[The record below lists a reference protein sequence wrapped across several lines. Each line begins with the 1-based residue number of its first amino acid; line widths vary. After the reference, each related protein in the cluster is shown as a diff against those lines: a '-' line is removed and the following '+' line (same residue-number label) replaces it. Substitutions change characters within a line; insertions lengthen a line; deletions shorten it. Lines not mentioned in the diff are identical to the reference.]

1 MRRFTVSVGAT
12 TLSPHPG
19 TSRPSAAK
27 HGLYRFLVA
36 VVIPALLLFGLEGTL
51 RLVGFGRSAKFLI
64 PDREPGYYR
73 TNQEYVSLFMPESF
87 DLRPLNFRVARAKP
101 ANTLR
106 VVVLG
111 ESAVQGIPAPAFGF
125 VSQLRAQLRA
135 RYPQKKIEVLNTGV
149 VAINSHVVYQI
160 ARDLAAFSP
169 DLFVVYL
176 GNNEVVGPYGPGCTY
191 LSEAPPLWVIRAS
204 VAVKS
209 TRSGQL
215 LAAIM
220 SRLAPRPS
228 PAEWGGM
235 SMFVE
240 QAVAGND
247 PRLETVY
254 RNFEANLRDIAR
266 IATGTGAKT
275 LLCTVVAN
283 LKDSPPFLSLHRASL
298 AGAELAQWQTAFDRG
313 RIAWRLD
320 DHATARPHL
329 EEARRLDPQ
338 YADTLFMLGSI
349 ELRAGNEPAARA
361 LFVDALRW
369 DALRFRPDPRLN
381 EIIRRVGG
389 SGGKVG
395 LVDAAHQLGADID
408 STAPIAGREL
418 LFEHVHYDWE
428 GNHRVARAMAE
439 GAETLLFGTNAA
451 APAWLD
457 STGCALALG
466 YTPHARP
473 GVLHR
478 LAPLVQSPPFPNQ
491 LTYPEDMARFSRNLA
506 EAQTASRAPGILRR
520 AQETIAVA
528 IARDPENP
536 NLAKIEEEIADDL
549 GDLPGA
555 LAAAQHARSLQ
566 PDNYAV
572 AGNVAIKLMRLGR
585 HEEAEK
591 LLRAAAAVSTRREQV
606 ALAPAFGDLFART
619 KRPEEHRRH
628 LHALLVEQPDNA
640 DLHLLRAQLERSQKN
655 NVAAER
661 DLRAILE
668 RDPGHQAGL
677 EALVTLLNETGQTAA
692 TEQATLAAVD
702 RQSRNQA
709 NNLRAAILSEQRGD
723 DEAQIRFLLAAE
735 RSGMVTSGVELR
747 LARKLL
753 EHNRPVESLAHL
765 AEARRISLIEGD
777 AGTTASID
785 DHIRRLL
792 SGEP

>member
-1 MRRFTVSVGAT
+1 MRSRAT
-12 TLSPHPG
+12 ARLWLFRGS
-19 TSRPSAAK
+19 
-27 HGLYRFLVA
+27 
-36 VVIPALLLFGLEGTL
+36 ALLGVPVLFLAALEFGLWAAGY
-51 RLVGFGRSAKFLI
+51 GRAASFLI

-73 TNQEYVSLFMPESF
+73 ASQDYVSLFMPESF
-87 DLRPLNFRVARAKP
+87 DLRPLNFRVARQKP

-111 ESAVQGIPAPAFGF
+111 ESAVQGTPAPAFGF
-125 VSQLRAQLRA
+125 VPQLRAQLQTRHPD
-135 RYPQKKIEVLNTGV
+135 RRIEVINTGV

-160 ARDLAAFSP
+160 ARDLAAFAP

-176 GNNEVVGPYGPGCTY
+176 GNNEVVGPYGPGCAY
-191 LSEAPPLWVIRAS
+191 LSASPPLWVIRAS
-204 VAVKS
+204 VAVRS

-215 LAAIM
+215 LAAAM
-220 SRLAPRPS
+220 RRLAPRTP
-228 PAEWGGM
+228 PADWGGM

-240 QAVAGND
+240 QAVAGDD
-247 PRLETVY
+247 PRLEAVC
-254 RNFEANLRDIAR
+254 RNFEANLRAIVR
-266 IATGTGAKT
+266 VATGAGAKT

-283 LKDSPPFLSLHRASL
+283 LKDSPPFLSRHRAGL
-298 AGAELAQWQTAFDRG
+298 AGAELAQWQAAFDRG
-313 RIAWRLD
+313 RIAWLLD

-329 EEARRLDPQ
+329 TEARRLDPQ

-361 LFVDALRW
+361 LLVEALRW
-369 DALRFRPDPRLN
+369 DALRFRPDPSLN

-389 SGGKVG
+389 AGGGKVG
-395 LVDAAHQLGADID
+395 LVDTAHQLGADLH

-418 LFEHVHYDWE
+418 LFEHVHFDWE
-428 GNHRVARAMAE
+428 GNYRVARAMAE
-439 GAETLLFGTNAA
+439 GAEALLFGTKAA

-457 STGCALALG
+457 SAGCAAALG
-466 YTPHARP
+466 YTPQARP
-473 GVLHR
+473 GVLQR

-491 LTYPEDMARFSRNLA
+491 LTYPEDMARFNRDLA
-506 EAQTASRAPGILRR
+506 EAQAASRAPGVWRR
-520 AQETIAVA
+520 AQETIAA
-528 IARDPENP
+528 ASARDPGNP
-536 NLAKIEEEIADDL
+536 ALAKLEEEMADDL
-549 GDLPGA
+549 GDRPGA
-555 LAAAQHARSLQ
+555 LAAAQRARSLQ

-591 LLRAAAAVSTRREQV
+591 LLRAAAAAATPREQV

-619 KRPEEHRRH
+619 RRPEEHRRH
-628 LHALLVEQPDNA
+628 LDALLARQPDNA
-640 DLHLLRAQLERSQKN
+640 DLHLLRAQLARSQKDHA
-655 NVAAER
+655 AAER
-661 DLRAILE
+661 DLRAILG

-677 EALVTLLNETGQTAA
+677 EALVALLDETGQTAA
-692 TEQATLAAVD
+692 AEQATLAAVD
-702 RQSRNQA
+702 RQSRNLA

-723 DEAQIRFLLAAE
+723 DEGQIRFLRAAE

-753 EHNRPVESLAHL
+753 ERDRPVEALAHL

-777 AGTTASID
+777 AGTTAAIE

-792 SGEP
+792 SGGP

>member
-1 MRRFTVSVGAT
+1 MSDARRTSPAAPDLRSRAT
-12 TLSPHPG
+12 ARQWLFRGFALLGVPV
-19 TSRPSAAK
+19 
-27 HGLYRFLVA
+27 LFLVA
-36 VVIPALLLFGLEGTL
+36 LESGLRAAGY
-51 RLVGFGRSAKFLI
+51 GRATSFLI
-64 PDREPGYYR
+64 PDRAPGYDR
-73 TNQEYVSLFMPESF
+73 TSQDYVSLFMPESF
-87 DLRPLNFRVARAKP
+87 DLRPLNFRVARPKP
-101 ANTLR
+101 ANTVR

-125 VSQLRAQLRA
+125 VPQLRAQLLT
-135 RYPQKKIEVLNTGV
+135 RYPDKCIEVINTGV

-160 ARDLAAFSP
+160 ARELAAFAP

-191 LSEAPPLWVIRAS
+191 LSESPPLWVIRAS
-204 VAVKS
+204 VAVRS

-220 SRLAPRPS
+220 SKFAPRPP

-235 SMFVE
+235 GMFVE
-240 QAVAGND
+240 QAVAGDD

-254 RNFEANLRDIAR
+254 RNFEANLRDIVR
-266 IATGTGAKT
+266 VATGVGAKT

-283 LKDSPPFLSLHRASL
+283 LKDSPPFLSRHRAGL
-298 AGAELAQWQTAFDRG
+298 ARAELAQWQAAFDRG

-320 DHATARPHL
+320 DYATARPHL
-329 EEARRLDPQ
+329 EAAQRLDPQ

-349 ELRAGNEPAARA
+349 ELRAGSEQAARA
-361 LFVDALRW
+361 LFVEALRW

-381 EIIRRVGG
+381 EIIRRVSSTGG
-389 SGGKVG
+389 DRVG
-395 LVDAAHQLGADID
+395 LVDTAHQLGADRN

-418 LFEHVHYDWE
+418 LFEHVHFDWE
-428 GNHRVARAMAE
+428 GNYRVARAMAE
-439 GAETLLFGTNAA
+439 GAEALLFGANST

-457 STGCALALG
+457 SDGCAAALG
-466 YTPHARP
+466 YTPQARP
-473 GVLHR
+473 GVLQR

-491 LTYPEDMARFSRNLA
+491 LTYPEDMARFSRKLA
-506 EAQTASRAPGILRR
+506 AAQAASRAPGALRR
-520 AQETIAVA
+520 AQETIAAA

-536 NLAKIEEEIADDL
+536 TLAKIEEEIADDL
-549 GDLPGA
+549 GDLSSA
-555 LAAAQHARSLQ
+555 LAAAQRARSLQ

-572 AGNVAIKLMRLGR
+572 AGNVAIKLLRLGR

-591 LLRAAAAVSTRREQV
+591 LLRAAAAVATPREQV

-619 KRPEEHRRH
+619 QRPDEHRRH
-628 LHALLVEQPDNA
+628 LDALLAQQPNNA
-640 DLHLLRAQLERSQKN
+640 DLHLLRAQLARSQKDK
-655 NVAAER
+655 VAAER
-661 DLRAILE
+661 DLRAILA

-677 EALVTLLNETGQTAA
+677 EALIALLNETRQTAA
-692 TEQATLAAVD
+692 ADQATLAAVD

-709 NNLRAAILSEQRGD
+709 NNLRAALLSERRGD
-723 DEAQIRFLLAAE
+723 DEAQIRFLRAAE

-777 AGTTASID
+777 AGTTAAID

-792 SGEP
+792 SGGP

>member
-1 MRRFTVSVGAT
+1 LRSRAT
-12 TLSPHPG
+12 ARQWLFRG
-19 TSRPSAAK
+19 
-27 HGLYRFLVA
+27 
-36 VVIPALLLFGLEGTL
+36 IALLGVPVLLLGALESGLWVAGY
-51 RLVGFGRSAKFLI
+51 GRATSFLI
-64 PDREPGYYR
+64 PDREPGYHR
-73 TNQEYVSLFMPESF
+73 TSQDYVSLFMPESF
-87 DLRPLNFRVARAKP
+87 DLRPLNFRVARQKP

-125 VSQLRAQLRA
+125 VPQLRAQLQA
-135 RYPQKKIEVLNTGV
+135 RYPDRRIEVINTGV

-160 ARDLAAFSP
+160 TRELAAFAP

-191 LSEAPPLWVIRAS
+191 LAEAPPLRVIRAS
-204 VAVKS
+204 VAVRS

-220 SRLAPRPS
+220 RTLAPRPT

-235 SMFVE
+235 GMFVE
-240 QAVAGND
+240 QAVAGDD

-254 RNFEANLRDIAR
+254 RNFEANLRDIVR
-266 IATGTGAKT
+266 VATRTGAKT

-283 LKDSPPFLSLHRASL
+283 LKDSPPFLSRHRAGL
-298 AGAELAQWQTAFDRG
+298 AGAELARWQAAFDRG

-338 YADTLFMLGSI
+338 YADTLFMLGAI
-349 ELRAGNEPAARA
+349 ESGAGNEPAARA
-361 LFVDALRW
+361 LLVEALRW

-389 SGGKVG
+389 TGGKVG
-395 LVDAAHQLGADID
+395 LVDTAHQLGADLN

-418 LFEHVHYDWE
+418 LFEHVHFDWE
-428 GNHRVARAMAE
+428 GNYRVARAMAE
-439 GAETLLFGTNAA
+439 GAEALLYGTNSA

-457 STGCALALG
+457 SDGCAAALG

-473 GVLHR
+473 GVLQR

-506 EAQTASRAPGILRR
+506 EAQAASRAPGVMRR
-520 AQETIAVA
+520 AQEAIVA
-528 IARDPENP
+528 AITRDPENP
-536 NLAKIEEEIADDL
+536 ALAKLEEEIADDL
-549 GDLPGA
+549 GDLAGA
-555 LAAAQHARSLQ
+555 LAAAQRARSLQ

-572 AGNVAIKLMRLGR
+572 AGNVAIKLLRLGR

-591 LLRAAAAVSTRREQV
+591 LLRAAAAVATPREQV
-606 ALAPAFGDLFART
+606 ALGPAFGDLFART
-619 KRPEEHRRH
+619 QRPEEHRRH
-628 LHALLVEQPDNA
+628 LDALLARQPDNA
-640 DLHLLRAQLERSQKN
+640 DLHLQRAQLARSQKDH
-655 NVAAER
+655 AAVER
-661 DLRAILE
+661 DLRAILA

-677 EALVTLLNETGQTAA
+677 EALVALLHETGQTAA
-692 TEQATLAAVD
+692 ADQATLAAVD

-709 NNLRAAILSEQRGD
+709 NNLRAALLSGRRGD
-723 DEAQIRFLLAAE
+723 DEAQIRFLRAAE

-753 EHNRPVESLAHL
+753 ELNRPVEALAHL
-765 AEARRISLIEGD
+765 AEARRISLVEGD
-777 AGTTASID
+777 AGTTAAIQ
-785 DHIRRLL
+785 DHIRRLVA
-792 SGEP
+792 GGP